1 LFFIILFFIYCLE
14 ILILDAVDLR
24 HHVVINY
31 SCHVTS
37 KCFLLVGIPTV
48 LVFHGLWNRYLLY
61 LYIMVESLW
70 SSAAHFSWFE
80 LDMNPV
86 VTKMSW
92 DLLPIFVWPFCFRRR
107 QSYPKNTKYVKCM
120 LRLGLVSLYG
130 STLKSRLD
138 WKADI
143 PWLIVYSMCLLL

>member
-1 LFFIILFFIYCLE
+1 MLSLIYCVLM
-14 ILILDAVDLR
+14 LFHQCKTNLR

-70 SSAAHFSWFE
+70 SSAVHFSWFE
-80 LDMNPV
+80 LDMNTV

-92 DLLPIFVWPFCFRRR
+92 DLLPTFVWSFCFRRR
-107 QSYPKNTKYVKCM
+107 QSYPENTKYSGRQMYVETWIGFP
-120 LRLGLVSLYG
+120 LRFYTQV
-130 STLKSRLD
+130 
-138 WKADI
+138 
-143 PWLIVYSMCLLL
+143 